1 MKTSVRISTGLL
13 LSFLSFSALAQIEV
27 STRAETEVVNTGA
40 AGEKIVKRIDATTVV
55 PGAEVIYTINAR
67 NTGSDPAKHVVVT
80 NPVPQSTV
88 YVDGSAAGD
97 NTDIMFSVDGG
108 KSYAHADKLTV
119 RDENGKPR
127 KAEAADYTN
136 VRWTLRSALQPSQLL
151 PVWYR
156 VKVK

>member
-13 LSFLSFSALAQIEV
+13 LSFLSFSVLAQIEV
-27 STRAETEVVNTGA
+27 SARAETEVVDTA
-40 AGEKIVKRIDATTVV
+40 ATGEKIVKRIDATTVV

-119 RDENGKPR
+119 HDENGKPR

-136 VRWTLRSALQPSQLL
+136 VRWTLRSELQPSRQL
-151 PVWYR
+151 PVSYR